1 MIIVVDAFDGSIKA
15 KNLTESEASYFIMQ
29 HPRALISFDTD
40 IYDVKYLSDIKVDLK
55 NTTKKQININ

>member
-40 IYDVKYLSDIKVDLK
+40 I
-55 NTTKKQININ
+55 TKFL